1 MTTAFTSRHETFYR
15 RNEGHVVINNLLSK
29 LQANQRRGSKPRCHL
44 FTHGSLAA
52 VAARLTRLCA
62 PFGHVTAT
70 DKWMPRGFDD
80 VTEAQLDK
88 APSLVTPA
96 LGKQLHEWWLGKG
109 RHEGMTPNFDIAS
122 TCIIGGQPGLMLV
135 EAKAHDRE
143 LIDAEAGRVVS
154 KDASPERAAT
164 QVPIGQAIEDA
175 NRGLAAAT
183 SQAWKLDRDSHYQ
196 MSNRFAWSWKL
207 AELGVPVILVYLG
220 FLRAVEM
227 EDKGKLILSQA
238 DWEQTVMAHS
248 QPLFPAKIWN
258 NNWAVGGVSLIPLIR
273 TEDQPL
279 SA

>member
-1 MTTAFTSRHETFYR
+1 M
-15 RNEGHVVINNLLSK
+15 INNLLSK
-29 LQANQRRGSKPRCHL
+29 LQGNQPRGSKPRCHL
-44 FTHGSLAA
+44 FTHGSPAT

-62 PFGHVTAT
+62 PFGSVTAT

-88 APSLVTPA
+88 ATSLVRPA

-109 RHEGMTPNFDIAS
+109 PHEGMTPNFDIAS
-122 TCIIGGQPGLMLV
+122 TCIIGGQPGLMLM

-143 LIDAEAGRVVS
+143 LIDAEAGRVVP
-154 KDASPERAAT
+154 KDASPERMAT
-164 QVPIGQAIEDA
+164 QEPIGQAIEDA

-220 FLRAVEM
+220 FISAVEM
-227 EDKGKLILSQA
+227 EDKGKLILSQK

-258 NNWAVGGVSLIPLIR
+258 NNWAVGGVSLAPVIR